1 MSQLA
6 SIALIKCN
14 GLDRPRVSEKDVRFR
29 RVIWGEAYP
38 TRINNNDNAIMGY
51 QKINLLIKGG
61 YNMTNKALSIFN
73 QLRPVTIGFD
83 NVFDHFE
90 RMFDTQFD
98 SISVPNFPPYN
109 IVKTGDNE
117 YDVELALAGFN
128 KKDIDVTVEDGTLT
142 IKSIVKEAKDKK
154 EDGVIHKGIAK
165 RMFSKSFTIAD
176 DVEVKGAELKDG
188 LLKVS
193 LERIIPESKKAKT
206 ISIK

>member
-1 MSQLA
+1 
-6 SIALIKCN
+6 
-14 GLDRPRVSEKDVRFR
+14 
-29 RVIWGEAYP
+29 
-38 TRINNNDNAIMGY
+38 
-51 QKINLLIKGG
+51 
-61 YNMTNKALSIFN
+61 MTNKALSIFN

-90 RMFDTQFD
+90 RMFDHQFD
-98 SISVPNFPPYN
+98 NITVPNFPPYN
-109 IVKTGDNE
+109 IVKTGENQ

-128 KKDIDVTVEDGTLT
+128 KKDIDVTVEDGILT
-142 IKSIVKEAKDKK
+142 IISIVKESKEK

-165 RMFSKSFTIAD
+165 RFFSKSFTIAD

-193 LERIIPESKKAKT
+193 LERIIPESRKAKT